1 LLLTIWHQNVTLNER
16 KQNRENLLKALNNA
30 IYFKY
35 KVRFINRYLVKYD
48 NIFFSQFCLP
58 DGKAED
64 TPSALLERDCG
75 SLLQLRSFRL
85 ASGASSTFAQLGCH
99 FFMV

>member
-1 LLLTIWHQNVTLNER
+1 
-16 KQNRENLLKALNNA
+16 
-30 IYFKY
+30 Y

-75 SLLQLRSFRL
+75 SLLQLHPFRL

-99 FFMV
+99 FLWFKDERILTVNRRYNTSNTPQAH